1 MCYLGVLNS
10 RKIEILIKDM
20 SDRYF
25 DALFLKV
32 AKQYFILRNL
42 NSGFYTKIK
51 LFFVFV
57 FFEFV
62 TRF

>member
-42 NSGFYTKIK
+42 NSGFYTKIQTF
-51 LFFVFV
+51 LFLF

-62 TRF
+62 TQF